1 LLGCRIVFKQIDEIG
16 RRRRRNDKK
25 SQRKPTKSNPVMMY
39 MVIELASA
47 SATP

>member
-16 RRRRRNDKK
+16 RTRRPNHKK
-25 SQRKPTKSNPVMMY
+25 SKRKPTKSNPVLMY
-39 MVIELASA
+39 IVIELASA